1 MNIAKTDIDI
11 DTGNRD
17 KLLELMKHI
26 PASIKDKNGLK
37 KHNTGVYCTDIPVNP
52 MLGISNIEYKEAEER
67 GYFKLDILNVSIYND
82 VKDEKHLVELLNQ
95 EPLWDLLTHKEFSSQ
110 LFHVGEHSSILQTM
124 KPTSIEQLAM
134 VLAIIRPAKRHLLG
148 KSWTE
153 VENQVWIKPTDG
165 SYYFKKAHAIAYAH
179 AIVVQMNLICN
190 DFSGVLTPQ
199 SST

>member
-95 EPLWDLLTHKEFSSQ
+95 EPLWDLLTEAEFSNQ
-110 LFHVGEHSSILQTM
+110 LFHVGEHSTLLKKLSP
-124 KPTSIEQLAM
+124 KSIEQLAAT
-134 VLAIIRPAKRHLLG
+134 LAIIRPAKRHL
-148 KSWTE
+148 
-153 VENQVWIKPTDG
+153 ENETWDNIMKQVWTKPKDG
-165 SYYFKKAHAIAYAH
+165 SYFFKKAHAVAYAH
-179 AIVVQMNLICN
+179 AIVVHMNLICEQLESL
-190 DFSGVLTPQ
+190 DKTKA
-199 SST
+199 